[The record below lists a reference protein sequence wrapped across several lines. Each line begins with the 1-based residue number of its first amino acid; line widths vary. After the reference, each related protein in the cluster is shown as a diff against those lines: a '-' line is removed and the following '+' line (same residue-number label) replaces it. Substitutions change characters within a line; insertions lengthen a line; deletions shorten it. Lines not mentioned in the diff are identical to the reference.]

1 MSEDSIKQA
10 YENAK
15 ATLIDKNGNPTP
27 NYQAYMKYE
36 EEWKGKKEAY
46 NTAYAKAMA
55 NASQLQRWPNE
66 GVLYQHEVEGA
77 WDRWLTLGFKM
88 EIENAISIL
97 GASRSIDPEIENV
110 IKKSRSQ

>member
-1 MSEDSIKQA
+1 MSEDAIKQA

-36 EEWKGKKEAY
+36 EEWKIKKEAY
-46 NTAYAKAMA
+46 NTAYAKASE

-77 WDRWLTLGFKM
+77 WDRWFSLGFKN
-88 EIENAISIL
+88 EIERAIDL
-97 GASRSIDPEIENV
+97 LTASGSVDPEIENV
-110 IKKSRSQ
+110 FKKNKS